1 MTHIAKQWKKDQDAP
16 LALAK
21 QVPADRFFSLNYENL
36 ISKPEETVR
45 ELCAFLDIDYTDNML
60 QYYTSNT
67 SKITAAS
74 GEMWSNLEKPIMTNN
89 TNKFLK
95 EFKDDE
101 LELFELIAGDTLT
114 TLGYQLYATQLNQDL
129 LSPDLIVQYDIEN
142 SERKKHVLTNA
153 RTSDLDKRA
162 AQENILRILKQ
173 KVAL

>member
-1 MTHIAKQWKKDQDAP
+1 VTHIAKQWKKDQDAP